1 MRLKCVNLVST
12 DPVRLQAFYAL
23 VLGTSSAEIV
33 PGCWELPAGE
43 ATLVIT
49 QTQTHTPVNPD
60 CCGLEFV
67 VDNVDT
73 EYRRLL
79 AAGVT
84 TVRPPVTYPWG
95 WRAVGLQDPDGNHI
109 DLVQSVG
116 NSLA

>member
-1 MRLKCVNLVST
+1 MNLVST

-33 PGCWELPAGE
+33 PGRWELPAGE
-43 ATLVIT
+43 VTLVIT
-49 QTQTHTPVNPD
+49 PTQTQTPVNPD

-67 VDNVDT
+67 VDDVDG

-79 AAGVT
+79 ETGVAAIQ
-84 TVRPPVTYPWG
+84 PPVTYPWG

-109 DLVQSVG
+109 DLVQFVG
-116 NSLA
+116 K